1 MIIFLRDEMQD
12 NHATTPC
19 CAIQTC
25 HAEVFPNRI
34 EIIYPHDGDI
44 TYIDVLPE
52 SGDINFRWGEI
63 YEYCTMYDD
72 DSEDMLREEF
82 PNCKWFTDIDKRADD
97 YYDKEIL

>member
-12 NHATTPC
+12 DHADTEC
-19 CAIQTC
+19 CAIKTC

-52 SGDINFRWGEI
+52 SGDINFRWGEVYDFCI
-63 YEYCTMYDD
+63 MYDD
-72 DSEDMLREEF
+72 SDEYMLREEF
-82 PNCKWFTDIDKRADD
+82 PNCKWFTDIDK
-97 YYDKEIL
+97 EIL